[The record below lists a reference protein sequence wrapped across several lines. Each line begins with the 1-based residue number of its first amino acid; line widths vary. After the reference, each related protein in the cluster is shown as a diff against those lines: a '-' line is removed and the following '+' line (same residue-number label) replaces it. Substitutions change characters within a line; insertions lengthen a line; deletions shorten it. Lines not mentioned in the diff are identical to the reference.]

1 MIYDDDSF
9 TEKICI
15 LQVEFKMNQ
24 VAISGLKV
32 NRLDMYNE
40 VGVWSQCLMLYN
52 WWHLVALLQRFKPFK
67 GIKYITKSGKFQIR
81 S

>member
-1 MIYDDDSF
+1 MMMILF

-40 VGVWSQCLMLYN
+40 VGVCSQCLMFYN
-52 WWHLVALLQRFKPFK
+52 WWQPVAFLHRFKPFK

>member
-1 MIYDDDSF
+1 
-9 TEKICI
+9 
-15 LQVEFKMNQ
+15 MNQ

-40 VGVWSQCLMLYN
+40 VGVCSQCLMFYN
-52 WWHLVALLQRFKPFK
+52 WWQPVAFLKPFT

>member
-1 MIYDDDSF
+1 
-9 TEKICI
+9 
-15 LQVEFKMNQ
+15 MNQ
-24 VAISGLKV
+24 LAISGLKV

-40 VGVWSQCLMLYN
+40 VSLYQSN
-52 WWHLVALLQRFKPFK
+52 SVSVMSLFLYLQRFKPFK